1 MMLSCKSNTS
11 FFFIMK
17 GYCGGGDVS
26 GLPRN
31 SSLHEIQKDNGEP
44 ESGHRV
50 SCSNENTCI

>member
-17 GYCGGGDVS
+17 GYGGEVS

-31 SSLHEIQKDNGEP
+31 SSLHEIQRDNWEP